1 MAEPQPS
8 NVTEGAD
15 PPDVI
20 PATAEDR
27 KAAQAMSSL
36 DAKGDD
42 NAAPKKE
49 VDLKALEKAMK
60 DFEINQKPKTSSTG
74 GTAVKKEEAPK
85 KIVKVDPAD
94 VALLIDQLDLNK
106 AKATELLREHDADV
120 LKAMR
125 TWVSSA
131 V

>member
-1 MAEPQPS
+1 MAEPQPP

-49 VDLKALEKAMK
+49 ADVKALEKALK
-60 DFEINQKPKTSSTG
+60 DFDLNQKPKTSAPG
-74 GTAVKKEEAPK
+74 GTTQKKEEAPK

-94 VALLIDQLDLNK
+94 VALL
-106 AKATELLREHDADV
+106 
-120 LKAMR
+120 
-125 TWVSSA
+125 VSDGTSC
-131 V
+131 

>member
-15 PPDVI
+15 PTDVI